1 MRVAIPINWN
11 LDASSLTNIVR
22 HNFREL
28 GKIMN
33 RTQSFTI
40 SAIGIQSVGLGDFNQ
55 RYDLLHIPN
64 MGGYRFATNATAHCK
79 KILFGLSGIDEVI
92 YGKEVMMWKN
102 MWPVQEPIIKKE
114 VKNWKKLVKLVKG
127 VHVTTKSEF
136 EEAHTYLGI
145 PHEKMTIIPHG
156 VDHDFFMP
164 TDDKEKTRTGVLP
177 KLKTV
182 RLDSKTQKGRDLEE
196 SYPIPNQKYFLHI
209 GELNMARKNIPRII
223 NAFKKSRKLG
233 LKHNLIIAGKHTLEL
248 QHRCRNQPGIF
259 LLGWVPINHLLELIQ
274 GADALLLPS
283 IHEGFGMP
291 LLEAMACG
299 TPCISGNKH
308 SPPHV
313 IGDSGILVNSHSET
327 EISNAMFSLA
337 NDSKLLEELSEK
349 SIKRSYDFSW
359 EKNAQQI
366 FELYEVDSSKPMKNF
381 DKFYDLAAY
390 RTLVTVCD
398 FFPDKNQNLLL
409 SLLKFDYNDLI
420 KWANDFGLDNT
431 DTKDFLLP
439 FEEWLN
445 NKLNKISR

>member
-1 MRVAIPINWN
+1 MPINWN

-33 RTQSFTI
+33 TTQSFTI
-40 SAIGIQSVGLGDFNQ
+40 SAIGIKSVGLGDFNL

-64 MGGYRFATNATAHCK
+64 MGGYKFAINATEHCK
-79 KILFGLSGIDEVI
+79 KIIFGLSGIDEVI
-92 YGKEVMMWKN
+92 YGKEVMLWKN
-102 MWPVQEPIIKKE
+102 MWKVQEPIIKKE
-114 VKNWKKLVKLVKG
+114 INNWEKLVRLVKG

-136 EEAHTYLGI
+136 EEMHKYLGV
-145 PHEKMTIIPHG
+145 PNEKMTIIPHG

-164 TDDKEKTRTGVLP
+164 SDDKEKTRTEILS
-177 KLKTV
+177 KLKTS
-182 RLDSKTQKGRDLEE
+182 RNKH
-196 SYPIPNQKYFLHI
+196 SYSIPNEKYFLHI
-209 GELNMARKNIPRII
+209 GELNFVRKNLPRLIS
-223 NAFKKSRKLG
+223 AFKKSRKLG
-233 LKHNLIIAGKHTLEL
+233 LKHNLIIVGKHTLEL
-248 QHRCRNQPGIF
+248 QHLCLNQPGIF
-259 LLGWVPINHLLELIQ
+259 LLGWVSTNHLLELIQ

-327 EISNAMFSLA
+327 EISNAMLSLA

-366 FELYEVDSSKPMKNF
+366 FELYEIDSSKPMKNF
-381 DKFYDLAAY
+381 DEFYDLAAY

-398 FFPDKNQNLLL
+398 FFPNKKQNLIL
-409 SLLKFDYNDLI
+409 SLLKFDYDDLI
-420 KWANDFGLDNT
+420 KWANDFGLDNPK
-431 DTKDFLLP
+431 TKDFLLP

-445 NKLNKISR
+445 NKSTKTSQ

>member
-11 LDASSLTNIVR
+11 LDASSLTNIAR

-33 RTQSFTI
+33 TTQSFTI
-40 SAIGIQSVGLGDFNQ
+40 SAIGIQSVGLGDFNL

-64 MGGYRFATNATAHCK
+64 MGGYRFATNATDHCK
-79 KILFGLSGIDEVI
+79 KIIFGLSGIDEVI
-92 YGKEVMMWKN
+92 YGKEVMLWKN
-102 MWPVQEPIIKKE
+102 MWKVHEPIIKKE
-114 VKNWKKLVKLVKG
+114 IKNWEKLVQLVKD

-136 EEAHTYLGI
+136 EEVHKYLGV
-145 PHEKMTIIPHG
+145 PNEKMTIIPHG

-164 TDDKEKTRTGVLP
+164 SDDKEKTRTEIL
-177 KLKTV
+177 
-182 RLDSKTQKGRDLEE
+182 SKVKIVHDGWP
-196 SYPIPNQKYFLHI
+196 YPVENQKYFLHI
-209 GELNMARKNIPRII
+209 GELNMARKNISRII
-223 NAFKKSRKLG
+223 KAFKKSRKLG
-233 LKHNLIIAGKHTLEL
+233 LKHNLIIVGKSTLEL
-248 QHRCRNQPGIF
+248 QSMCLNQPGIF
-259 LLGWVPINHLLELIQ
+259 LLGWVPNNHLLELIQ

-299 TPCISGNKH
+299 TPCISSNNH

-313 IGDSGILVNSHSET
+313 IEDSGILVNPHSET
-327 EISNAMFSLA
+327 EISNAMLSLA
-337 NDSKLLEELSEK
+337 NNSKLLEELSEK
-349 SIKRSYDFSW
+349 SLKRSYDFSW

-366 FELYEVDSSKPMKNF
+366 FELYDVDSSKPMKNF

-398 FFPDKNQNLLL
+398 FFPDKSQNLIL
-409 SLLKFDYNDLI
+409 SLLKFDYGDLI
-420 KWANDFGLDNT
+420 KWANDFGLDNPN
-431 DTKDFLLP
+431 TKDFLLP

-445 NKLNKISR
+445 NKSNKISQ